1 MFRRTTTAAAAA
13 ATALLAAAG
22 AAQAASLPP
31 VSTAP
36 STTTNPYVLPV
47 APGVHT
53 RSLLTVGDKV
63 GDYTMVGIP
72 DGLGAFDLRGGNFG
86 LVMNHEL
93 RSSNGAVRAH
103 GQKGAFVSKWTIDRR
118 TQEVTAGED
127 LIKPGV
133 KYWDYT
139 ARTYT
144 ETSANPAFSRFCSS
158 TLTDPGQLYD
168 RRTGRGTDAQLYF
181 ANEENGDEGRVFGV
195 TLDGQA
201 QQLPRLGLASWENI
215 KPADTG
221 STRTL
226 TVGNEDGGSGQL
238 WVYSGAKRKTGNDFD
253 KAGLTNGVNSVVTVP
268 GVPTDAAFR
277 DKYKV
282 GEEAPF
288 ELSNVDWNQTGAAQ
302 NAEGAAEGIGLNR
315 VEDGHWDPRPG
326 HQNDFYLVTT
336 EGSPRPGEPD
346 GADGG
351 GLWRLRFEDVD
362 HPELG
367 GTLTRLLDG
376 NESWGAGQPL
386 AFKPDN
392 VAIDGDGNLLIQE
405 DPGNAGHVARILAYN
420 IDTGRRGVVATF
432 DPAQFTPGKPGFI
445 TQDEESSG
453 IIDAKR
459 FLGRGWFLF
468 DAQVHKAH
476 PDPALVEYGQ
486 LLTLKVDDFDTI
498 YGGAG
503 ASGDDEGDH
512 AHESRR
518 GKSKD

>member
-1 MFRRTTTAAAAA
+1 MFRRSTTAAAAA
-13 ATALLAAAG
+13 ATALLAGAGGAHAA
-22 AAQAASLPP
+22 LPP
-31 VSTAP
+31 VSKAP
-36 STTTNPYVLPV
+36 STSTNPYVLPV

-53 RSLLTVGDKV
+53 RSLLTVGEKV
-63 GDYTMVGIP
+63 GDYTMTGIP
-72 DGLGAFDLRGGNFG
+72 DGLGAFDLSGGSFG

-93 RSSNGAVRAH
+93 RDTQGVVRAH

-118 TQEVTAGED
+118 TQEVTSGQD

-139 ARTYT
+139 ARAYT

-158 TLTDPGQLYD
+158 TLSDPGQFYD
-168 RRTGRGTDAQLYF
+168 RRSGRGTDAQLYF
-181 ANEENGDEGRVFGV
+181 ANEENGDTGRVFGV
-195 TLDGQA
+195 DLDGRA
-201 QQLPRLGLASWENI
+201 QQLPRLGLASWENV
-215 KPADTG
+215 KPADTD
-221 STRTL
+221 STTTL

-238 WVYSGAKRKTGNDFD
+238 WVYRGAKRRTGSDFD
-253 KAGLTNGVNSVVTVP
+253 KAGLTNGVNSVVSVP
-268 GVPTDAAFR
+268 GVATDAAFR
-277 DKYKV
+277 AKYKV
-282 GEEAPF
+282 GDDAPF
-288 ELSNVDWNQTGAAQ
+288 ELSEVDWNQPGAAQ

-326 HQNDFYLVTT
+326 HQNDFYFVTT

-351 GLWRLRFEDVD
+351 GLWRLRFEDAD

-367 GTLTRLLDG
+367 GTLTLLLNG
-376 NESWGAGQPL
+376 TESWGSGQAP

-392 VAIDGDGNLLIQE
+392 MAIDRDGNLLIQE
-405 DPGNAGHVARILAYN
+405 DPGNAAHVARILAYE
-420 IDTGRRGVVATF
+420 IDSGRRGVVATF
-432 DPAQFTPGKPGFI
+432 DRAQFTPARPGFI

-476 PDPALVEYGQ
+476 PDPALVEMGQ
-486 LLTLKVDDFDTI
+486 LLTLKVDDFDVV

-503 ASGDDEGDH
+503 KDGNDDKNKDGDKGRD
-512 AHESRR
+512 
-518 GKSKD
+518 